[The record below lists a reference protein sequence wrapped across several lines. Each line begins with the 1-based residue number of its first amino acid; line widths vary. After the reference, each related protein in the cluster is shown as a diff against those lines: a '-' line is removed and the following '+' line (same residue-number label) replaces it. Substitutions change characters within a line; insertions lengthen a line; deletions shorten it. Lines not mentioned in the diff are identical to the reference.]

1 MHSLHNIIMSNA
13 SVRYICSDRGQ
24 SAKLLEDVRYLAEAH
39 GTHMDAGHQ
48 PNTNTNATS
57 RPEEASDSTTH
68 EHPSPDAGSSSSS
81 ESVWRPSLFPVG
93 LGNGNDAASTDFS
106 GLAKM
111 EPKDIY
117 CGECSDAFMHDPP
130 RSSSAARRMK
140 VRESDQVPLD
150 FTLNFDTDKISSD
163 SWNSRSNGTSN
174 TSNSSS
180 SSSGSSSY
188 SSNSSSSSGRNDK
201 GRDATSYSGTTG
213 DRMKSKSMG
222 CSRCGNCTEE
232 ADASGKAPFP
242 SRDPLP
248 QDPPSREQTDLAQV
262 HLSRADRVMMNFREL
277 LWYWREYYL
286 RRGRD
291 RLSIEFSSHIPFFQ
305 WSLLVGMS
313 MSICTCTTHM
323 SLFFVCYIF
332 RCIKWDGMA
341 FTYDAKIII
350 FHEMRQYYHNT
361 LSRKSVKDFKHSFI
375 SFIAAFYVVI

>member
-1 MHSLHNIIMSNA
+1 MTRIFSKCMHILHIIIISNT
-13 SVRYICSDRGQ
+13 SIPYLCSDSGQ

-48 PNTNTNATS
+48 PNTNTNATP

-68 EHPSPDAGSSSSS
+68 EHPSPDASSSSS
-81 ESVWRPSLFPVG
+81 GSVWRPSLFPVG
-93 LGNGNDAASTDFS
+93 PGNGNDAASTDSS
-106 GLAKM
+106 GLAKI

-140 VRESDQVPLD
+140 VRESDQRPLD
-150 FTLNFDTDKISSD
+150 FTLNFDTVNICSD
-163 SWNSRSNGTSN
+163 SGNSRSNGTSN
-174 TSNSSS
+174 TSSSSSSS
-180 SSSGSSSY
+180 SSSGSSS
-188 SSNSSSSSGRNDK
+188 SSSSSSNDSSSSSSRSDK

-242 SRDPLP
+242 TRDPP
-248 QDPPSREQTDLAQV
+248 QDPPSRGQTDQAQM

-305 WSLLVGMS
+305 WSLLVGVYVFLHLHY
-313 MSICTCTTHM
+313 THEFIFC
-323 SLFFVCYIF
+323 SLYFAV
-332 RCIKWDGMA
+332 
-341 FTYDAKIII
+341 
-350 FHEMRQYYHNT
+350 H
-361 LSRKSVKDFKHSFI
+361 
-375 SFIAAFYVVI
+375 

>member
-1 MHSLHNIIMSNA
+1 
-13 SVRYICSDRGQ
+13 
-24 SAKLLEDVRYLAEAH
+24 
-39 GTHMDAGHQ
+39 MDAGHQ
-48 PNTNTNATS
+48 PNSNTTTSS
-57 RPEEASDSTTH
+57 RPAEASNSTTH
-68 EHPSPDAGSSSSS
+68 EHPSPDASSSSGS
-81 ESVWRPSLFPVG
+81 SGSVWRPSLFPVG
-93 LGNGNDAASTDFS
+93 TGNGNDAASTDSS
-106 GLAKM
+106 GLSRI

-140 VRESDQVPLD
+140 VKESDQVPLD

-163 SWNSRSNGTSN
+163 SGNSRSNGTSN
-174 TSNSSS
+174 TSS
-180 SSSGSSSY
+180 SSSGSSSSN
-188 SSNSSSSSGRNDK
+188 SSNNSSSSSSRSDK

-232 ADASGKAPFP
+232 ADASGKSPFP

-248 QDPPSREQTDLAQV
+248 QEPPSRGQTDQAQM
-262 HLSRADRVMMNFREL
+262 HLSTADRVMMNFREL

-313 MSICTCTTHM
+313 ICTCTSQM
-323 SLFFVCYIF
+323 SSFFVCYIL
-332 RCIKWDGMA
+332 RCIKWDG
-341 FTYDAKIII
+341 
-350 FHEMRQYYHNT
+350 
-361 LSRKSVKDFKHSFI
+361 LS
-375 SFIAAFYVVI
+375 